1 MKKLVIGI
9 LFLGVLVMGY
19 FTYNAVCDNKHV
31 KNKIN
36 ILSDN
41 ILKSNQEKEVYDSKM
56 KELDE
61 IKEKNGDKAIKYE
74 EVEAWNQEIIEYLD

>member
-19 FTYNAVCDNKHV
+19 FTYNAVCDNKNI
-31 KNKIN
+31 KDKIN

-41 ILKSNQEKEVYDSKM
+41 ISKSEQEKEVYDSKI

-61 IKEKNGDKAIKYE
+61 IKEKNKDKASKYD
-74 EVEAWNQEIIEYLD
+74 EVEAWNQEIIRYLD